1 MSEEPSSGR
10 SLFPISRRRFVS
22 AGAGALG
29 LFAWASLTGCEA
41 LSTKPNQKDR
51 GGGPAARGD
60 KEAPMLAGRVKSG
73 DLPPVAKRLP
83 ATPMVVRPADRVGT
97 YGGSWRMGVTG
108 GSGSFSQLNRFQ
120 GYEGLV
126 RWTPD
131 WKATPIPNVAESFEI
146 GDGGRSY
153 TFKLRAGMRWS
164 DGRPFTTD
172 DVMFWYEDV
181 VLDKELTPVPPS
193 WMLVENQVGK
203 VVKLDEHTVIFQ
215 FPRPHGLFLQK
226 LAQPGAD
233 APVRYAKHYLSRFH
247 KKYNDNVDDLAK
259 KHGAPDWVHLF
270 QSMGGID
277 DDSVRY
283 AVADQ
288 PLLHP
293 WTFTQV
299 PGGASG
305 RAVAERNPYYWK
317 VDPEGRQ
324 LPYLDRLEYRFL
336 EGDSTDTLTLIAVNG
351 EIDMEDQF
359 FAVPENKPVLARG
372 REKGGYDF
380 YKTTPVE
387 PNVATIQLNLTH
399 KDPAKRKV
407 FGNKDF
413 RIGLSHALNRQE
425 IINIVL
431 LRQGKPFQVA
441 PLPGSEYYNEQL
453 ATQYLEHDLGKA
465 NHHLDRAGLTERD
478 GSGFRLGPDGKRVT
492 IGIDLD
498 NGRPIFV
505 DMAQLLQAH
514 WKAVGVDVH
523 VTAMDRSLWEERV
536 RTNADF
542 DATIHRFGGGVS
554 EAVVLDPRYYF
565 PFDGNSVY
573 ASAWQAWYRRLPGVE
588 PSGPLE
594 TPPEPARRQM
604 KLYDELTLTVAPDRR
619 KSLMEEILQ
628 IAADEFYVLGV
639 SVPVDGYGI
648 VRNDFHN
655 VPESMPNS
663 YIYPNPAPSNP
674 EQFYTTRS
682 R

>member
-1 MSEEPSSGR
+1 MSERPSSG
-10 SLFPISRRRFVS
+10 SPLPLVSRRQFV
-22 AGAGALG
+22 GAGALG
-29 LFAWASLTGCEA
+29 FIAWTSATACEA
-41 LSTKPNQKDR
+41 LSTKPSQKGGGSGGPGDR
-51 GGGPAARGD
+51 GG
-60 KEAPMLAGRVKSG
+60 KEAPMLASRVKSG
-73 DLPPVAKRLP
+73 DLPPLAERLP
-83 ATPMVVRPADRVGT
+83 DNPMVVRPVEKAGT

-126 RWTPD
+126 RWTHD
-131 WKATPIPNVAESFEI
+131 WKTTPIPNVAESFEV

-164 DGRPFTTD
+164 DGKPFTAD

-181 VLDKELTPVPPS
+181 ILNKELTPVPPS
-193 WMLVENQVGK
+193 WMLIENQLGT
-203 VVKLDEHTVIFQ
+203 VVKVDDRTVVFQ
-215 FPRPHGLFLQK
+215 FPKPHGLFLQK

-247 KKYNDNVDDLAK
+247 EKYNDEVDDLAK
-259 KHGAPDWVHLF
+259 EQGVSDWLQLF

-283 AVADQ
+283 GIAGQ

-293 WTFTQV
+293 WTFTRV
-299 PGGASG
+299 PGGGSG
-305 RAVAERNPYYWK
+305 RAIAERNPYYWK

-336 EGDSTDTLTLIAVNG
+336 EGDSTDTLTLVAVNG

-359 FAVPENKPVLARG
+359 FAIPENKPVLARG
-372 REKGGYDF
+372 RKDGGYDF
-380 YKTTPVE
+380 YATTPVE
-387 PNVATIQLNLTH
+387 PNVAAIQLNLTH
-399 KDPAKRKV
+399 KDPAKREV
-407 FGNKDF
+407 FGKKDF
-413 RIGLSHALNRQE
+413 RIGLSYALNRQE

-441 PLPGSEYYNEQL
+441 PLPDSEYYNEQL
-453 ATQYLEHDLGKA
+453 ATQYLDYDVRKA
-465 NHHLDRAGLTERD
+465 NDHLDRAGATGRD
-478 GSGFRLGPDGKRVT
+478 GDGFRLGPDGKRIT

-505 DMAQLLQAH
+505 DMAQLIETH
-514 WKAVGVDVH
+514 WKAVGIDVH
-523 VTAMDRSLWEERV
+523 ITAMDRSLWEERV

-542 DATIHRFGGGVS
+542 DATIHRFGGGAR

-565 PFDGNSVY
+565 PFDGGSMY
-573 ASAWQAWYRRLPGVE
+573 ASSWQAWYRRLPGDEATGRV
-588 PSGPLE
+588 E

-604 KLYDELTLTVAPDRR
+604 KLYDQLTLTVAPERR
-619 KSLMEEILQ
+619 KSLMEEILR

-639 SVPVDGYGI
+639 SVPVDGYGV

-655 VPESMPNS
+655 VPKSMPNS

-674 EQFYTTRS
+674 EQFFTSRS